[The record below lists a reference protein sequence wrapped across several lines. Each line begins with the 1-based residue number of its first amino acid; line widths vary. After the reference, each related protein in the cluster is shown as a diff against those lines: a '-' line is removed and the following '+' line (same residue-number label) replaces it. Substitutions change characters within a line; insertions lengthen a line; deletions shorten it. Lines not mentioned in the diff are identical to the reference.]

1 MLDTLGVFLY
11 TDYIMMTKKNYIA
24 IATIL
29 NKYSNAEHMILLK
42 LCEYFRKDNPNFD
55 AGKFI
60 DMVGKDKIPKDGIVV
75 DELTIGIE

>member
-1 MLDTLGVFLY
+1 
-11 TDYIMMTKKNYIA
+11 MMTKKDYIA

-55 AGKFI
+55 ADKFI

>member
-1 MLDTLGVFLY
+1 MFDIHRVFLY
-11 TDYIMMTKKNYIA
+11 TDTIMMTKQNYIE
-24 IATIL
+24 IAKII
-29 NKYSNAEHMILLK
+29 NKYGDRDYMLLLK

-55 AGKFI
+55 ADKFI